1 MQLGLFDRQR
11 HLSNRRSLRRRAS
24 GGLFMGGLAIVFL
37 SVTCLTQAQ
46 VTSVNGQIAF
56 TQCDYNTEVGDRTCD
71 ILTMNADG
79 SEQINLTNSPTISET
94 NPVWSPDGSRIAFV
108 SDIGAFNQDIWVM
121 NADGSNL
128 VRVTQQTAWQFGPT
142 WSPGGTQLAF
152 TRQVP
157 GNLISLQFD
166 IIVID
171 LTTGVEMDISRPV
184 DFGGVLLD
192 ADEFEPAWS
201 PDGSKI
207 AFTGVRLEQTTNPI
221 TGDPETAAQW
231 EIVTVNPDG
240 SGEQIL
246 SAGERGTPRAR
257 SLEEDRAPAWSPDGS
272 KLVFMSQNV
281 DPCCPPWQIW
291 AVNRD
296 GSGVSLLSDNPD
308 VYDMGPSYS
317 PDGTQIIFSSTRD
330 ALNGGTDLFTM
341 PAPASLPLA
350 APLAAVQLTLRAMA
364 PTAAASS
371 VTRLTTLGN
380 VDDPNW
386 GRNPEAPP
394 VTQSYSL
401 FVSLLLEGRGS
412 GGRVNSAPKGI
423 SCRNDCTQKYAP
435 GTVVTLTA
443 RPNKRSTFAGWSGAC
458 VQAGTQ
464 LTCDVTMDD
473 IKTVSAK
480 FLWVGRK

>member
-1 MQLGLFDRQR
+1 MQFELF
-11 HLSNRRSLRRRAS
+11 HWPRRLRSQSSQYLRDSRVILIGSLTIA
-24 GGLFMGGLAIVFL
+24 FL
-37 SVTCLTQAQ
+37 SFAELTQAQ
-46 VTSVNGQIAF
+46 VTSVNGRIAF
-56 TQCDYNTEVGDRTCD
+56 TQCDYNSEVGDRTCD

-166 IIVID
+166 IIVVD

-201 PDGSKI
+201 PDGGKI

-246 SAGERGTPRAR
+246 SAGERGTPRAQ

-350 APLAAVQLTLRAMA
+350 APVAMA
-364 PTAAASS
+364 GSAQRNIEQAAATS
-371 VTRLTTLGN
+371 VSRLTTIGN
-380 VDDPNW
+380 VDDPSW
-386 GRNPEAPP
+386 GRNPEVPLEVQPFA
-394 VTQSYSL
+394 L
-401 FVSLLLEGRGS
+401 FVSVIRLDRRS
-412 GGRVNSAPKGI
+412 HGRVFSTPKGI
-423 SCRNDCTQKYAP
+423 ACRNDCTQKYAP
-435 GTVVTLTA
+435 GTLVTLTA
-443 RPNKRSTFAGWSGAC
+443 RPQKGSALGGWSGAC
-458 VQAGTQ
+458 AQAGTQ
-464 LTCDVTMDD
+464 PTCDVTMDD
-473 IKTVSAK
+473 VKTVSAK